1 MFIVREIINDQD
13 TNIAGRDMN
22 IFNINFPVSIMS
34 MTNYWELIF
43 YLQNVSYNLNLMHFQ
58 VKITRPLNC
67 YFMALFPSN
76 IDTRFKNLNATN
88 I

>member
-1 MFIVREIINDQD
+1 
-13 TNIAGRDMN
+13 
-22 IFNINFPVSIMS
+22 
-34 MTNYWELIF
+34 MTKYWELIF

-58 VKITRPLNC
+58 VKITRPLNG

-76 IDTRFKNLNATN
+76 IDTRFKKLNATN